1 MKARIAILLVAAFAP
16 CVASAELPQGPTDSA
31 LAGPLE
37 PVPPAVVARDTEG
50 HVTIRAIRLAE
61 PLVIDG
67 RLDERLYR
75 ETEAIGDFIQ
85 QEPREG
91 SPSTDKTE
99 VWVAYDEDAVYVGAR
114 LWESDSSQ
122 RVTSDMRRDAAN
134 LYNNDHFGVM
144 FDTFDDRRNG
154 YVFFANAQ
162 GGMSDAQVLNEN
174 ASADWNTIWETRAAD
189 FDGGWTIEFRIPFR
203 SIRFKE
209 DGHVWG
215 INFRRLVSSK
225 TETSYLTHIP
235 ASFARNGLMR
245 TSSAATLVGLDTP
258 GRLRNID
265 VKGYALGS
273 TVTNR
278 LSRPVISNHGDT
290 EFGADIKWGLTQS
303 LIADVTYNTDFAQVE
318 DDEQQVNLTR
328 FSLLFP
334 EKREFFMDGAQFFQF
349 GIQGALNNNA
359 DLPAIFF
366 SRRIGLENGAVV
378 PIVFGGRLV
387 GRSGPYR
394 VGFLQMRTGD
404 LPAAR
409 AVATDYSVVRVQRE
423 FLRRSRIGVIGT
435 RRAPSTGGADSRNYA
450 YGADAVLQFYDN
462 IQMTEYIAKT
472 NSAGRSGDDTSY
484 RSRFNWNPDRWGVD
498 IEHMYAGKN
507 FNPEVGFV
515 RRPDG
520 FRQTHAKFESSPR
533 PRNIP
538 HVRQLITSVE
548 LDYFTDPSGHQVTSR
563 TQVLAHRTNFTN
575 GDYTQIDA
583 TRSYDL
589 VDEPFDVAK
598 NVRIP
603 VGGYD
608 FTQFRAAYTLG
619 PQRKL
624 SGTATARTGNF
635 YDGTLRELSW
645 KSRVEFSPQLYA
657 EPTISWNRIDVPWG
671 RGNTNLVSSRLT
683 YTISPRMFFSA
694 LVQYQSRVD
703 ALSTNA
709 RFRWEYKPG
718 SEMFVVYNDGRTTLT
733 RGIPDLQNRSIV
745 VKVTRLFQF

>member
-1 MKARIAILLVAAFAP
+1 MKVPLALFLLAALTP
-16 CVASAELPQGPTDSA
+16 CVASATPPQGPRDSA
-31 LAGPLE
+31 PAGPLE
-37 PVPPAVVARDTEG
+37 PVPPTVVARDAEG
-50 HVTIRAIRLAE
+50 HITVRAIKLTE
-61 PLVIDG
+61 PLTVDG
-67 RLDERLYR
+67 RLNERLYR
-75 ETEAIGDFIQ
+75 DTEAISDFIQ

-91 SPSTDKTE
+91 LASTDKTE

-114 LWESDSSQ
+114 LWETDSSQ

-134 LYNNDHFGVM
+134 LYNNDHFAVM

-154 YVFFANAQ
+154 YVFFANSQ

-215 INFRRLVSSK
+215 VNFRRLVRSK

-245 TSSAATLVGLDTP
+245 ASSAATLVGLTTP

-278 LSRPVISNHGDT
+278 LARPAISNQGDT
-290 EFGADIKWGLTQS
+290 EFGADVKWGLTQS
-303 LIADVTYNTDFAQVE
+303 LIADFTYNTDFAQVE

-378 PIVFGGRLV
+378 PILFGGRLV

-394 VGFLQMRTGD
+394 VGFLQMRTDD

-435 RRAPSTGGADSRNYA
+435 RRAPATGGADSRNYA

-472 NSAGRSGDDTSY
+472 NSVGRTGDDTSY

-533 PRNIP
+533 PRNIS

-563 TQVLAHRTNFTN
+563 TQVLAHRTEFTS
-575 GDYTQIDA
+575 GDNAQVDA

-589 VDEPFDVAK
+589 VDEPFEVAK

-603 VGGYD
+603 VGGYA

-624 SGTATARTGNF
+624 SGTATARMGHF
-635 YDGTLRELSW
+635 YDGTLREFSW

-671 RGNTNLVSSRLT
+671 RGHTNLLSSRLT

-694 LVQYQSRVD
+694 LVQYQSRID
-703 ALSTNA
+703 AVSTNA

-718 SEMFVVYNDGRTTLT
+718 SEMFVVYNDGRTTLSG
-733 RGIPDLQNRSIV
+733 GIPDLQNRSIV